1 MKALTN
7 YLEITKLAQGFHR
20 PTSSTSGGFKFIKRL
35 KDLSEFVPREFIR
48 RPSFALSI
56 LLQVPKFVEDTL
68 NISKITKTKPKAKSS
83 MELFKSRSENSVLYN
98 VLFLQSFYVVSF
110 ITVNHTV
117 IYNYCTFISYCSIP
131 KIYFLNN
138 RI

>member
-1 MKALTN
+1 MKALTK
-7 YLEITKLAQGFHR
+7 YIEITKLAQGFHR

-48 RPSFALSI
+48 RPSFTLSI
-56 LLQVPKFVEDTL
+56 LLQVPRFLGDTL

-83 MELFKSRSENSVLYN
+83 TELFKSRSENSVLYN

-117 IYNYCTFISYCSIP
+117 VYNYFSSISYCTIP
-131 KIYFLNN
+131 KISLS
-138 RI
+138 